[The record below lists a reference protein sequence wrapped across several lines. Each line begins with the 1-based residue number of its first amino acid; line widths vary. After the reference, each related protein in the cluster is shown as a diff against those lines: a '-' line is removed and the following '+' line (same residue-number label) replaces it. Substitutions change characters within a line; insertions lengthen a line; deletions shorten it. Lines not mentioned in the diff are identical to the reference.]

1 MARLPE
7 VGNSSTFE
15 EPLFDDE
22 EAMFEEPLFDEDA
35 VYAEQIR
42 RHEEEFLLAEEEQQE
57 QAFLDVVWEDV
68 AHSSDQYGTRQAV
81 VVQKGERFHPA
92 YYDVNLHIADKSRVT
107 VSDFSYD
114 TLEKAKQQ
122 WYDGSWDLEHN
133 YITSITG
140 VENLEM
146 PSVIVKSRDLYE
158 FKHSLKAPVTDYV
171 RSVAEEYLSDMRI
184 LLGDGDDPKRHM
196 RELMPELPEVF
207 ISRFVEQTVPIVR
220 DIGEELERYKHLDSG
235 NERKL
240 AWTSPETKKTGVVGY
255 DEETQIVMQIGDR
268 FYPGVQTVDSRTKE
282 NELTL
287 SSFSFASLDEAK
299 ENPYTGRHS
308 LEYDHIYRHTQPH
321 FMAEVPEHVI
331 SDTTTPYTYPT
342 FELYRPEDADN
353 RMEAQ
358 KYLDGLARIM
368 GDSKEDFQERFPEL
382 PADFVDEFY
391 ETRQALIQQVGAELV
406 AYQTIRTDAEKAM
419 ALADELLGYEAMR
432 KAYLDPVT
440 SYALQNDGAGY
451 NREVTV
457 FVPHGMLDEVAKSS
471 HTSRYMTL
479 DDAVTSYERSFRN
492 RNEPIPWGFN
502 DTGDAEKEG
511 YFHAYLIQRDGE
523 KGDGLSVHFREL
535 ERGMVKPETYVEQSR
550 TADGEDVSL
559 PILTGKGMVQ
569 HVTRNVSSM
578 ALDTDYKA
586 AAFMAIHTGLADA
599 DYEPMQQKDIGSGR
613 DPEIYTAAGK
623 ALFVPQQAG
632 DRADIT
638 RLLDRAYGLDQ
649 NEAEKVLAS
658 VERYQS
664 SNMEKPQTRGYGFS
678 YSPSR

>member
-7 VGNSSTFE
+7 AGHQIASQ
-15 EPLFDDE
+15 EPPVDYDE
-22 EAMFEEPLFDEDA
+22 EAELERY
-35 VYAEQIR
+35 YAEESLRMAQEAASQPPIVWEGR
-42 RHEEEFLLAEEEQQE
+42 WERPRPEEERL
-57 QAFLDVVWEDV
+57 
-68 AHSSDQYGTRQAV
+68 AV
-81 VVQKGERFHPA
+81 VVKVDERYHPGFISS
-92 YYDVNLHIADKSRVT
+92 DVRTSAESLHWSA
-107 VSDFSYD
+107 FSF
-114 TLEKAKQQ
+114 
-122 WYDGSWDLEHN
+122 S
-133 YITSITG
+133 
-140 VENLEM
+140 NLEDARQKFYLGGNEFEHAYIAEM
-146 PSVIVKSRDLYE
+146 TGGFDAVPPSVIYRGIPEINEPPKLNSPER
-158 FKHSLKAPVTDYV
+158 
-171 RSVAEEYLSDMRI
+171 AENRMIAAHYMSKMKELM
-184 LLGDGDDPKRHM
+184 GDDPEKNL
-196 RELMPELPEVF
+196 RESFPELPDVF
-207 ISRFVEQTVPIVR
+207 VRDLVAQTVQIIERVEP
-220 DIGEELERYKHLDSG
+220 ELAKYKHLDSE

-240 AWTSPETKKTGVVGY
+240 VWTSPETKQMGY
-255 DEETQIVMQIGDR
+255 AFLDEETQIVMQIGDR
-268 FYPGVQTVDSRTKE
+268 FHPGVKTVDSRTRE
-282 NELTL
+282 NELTV
-287 SSFSFASLDEAK
+287 SSFSFASLEEAID
-299 ENPYTGRHS
+299 NPYTGRHS
-308 LEYDHIYRHTQPH
+308 LEYDYIYRNTQR
-321 FMAEVPEHVI
+321 FMAEIPEHVI
-331 SDTTTPYTYPT
+331 SDSTTPYSYPT
-342 FELYRPEDADN
+342 YELYRPEDADN
-353 RMEAQ
+353 RMEAK
-358 KYLDGLARIM
+358 KYLDGLAQIM
-368 GDSKEDFQERFPEL
+368 GDSKEDFQQRFPEL

-391 ETRQALIQQVGAELV
+391 ETRQALIQQIGAELV

-511 YFHAYLIQRDGE
+511 YFHAYLIQRGGE

-613 DPEIYTAAGK
+613 DPEIYTPAGK